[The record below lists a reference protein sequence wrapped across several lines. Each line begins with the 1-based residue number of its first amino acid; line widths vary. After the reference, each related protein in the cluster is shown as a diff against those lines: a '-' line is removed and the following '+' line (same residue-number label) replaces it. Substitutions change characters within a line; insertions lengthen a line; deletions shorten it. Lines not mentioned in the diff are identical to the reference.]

1 MTDLLLGF
9 QTHTVVGGGE
19 RGGGHEQEAIKH

>member
-19 RGGGHEQEAIKH
+19 GGGHEQEAIKH